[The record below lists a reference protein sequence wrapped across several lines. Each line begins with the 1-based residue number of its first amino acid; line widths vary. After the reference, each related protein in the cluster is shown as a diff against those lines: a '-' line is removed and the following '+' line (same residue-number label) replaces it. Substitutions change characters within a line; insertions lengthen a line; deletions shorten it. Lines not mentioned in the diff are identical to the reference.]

1 MKRCMYQILF
11 LICLSVTNMRGLAQD
26 SFSGTWSMQYSLA
39 EGRPPMTVTLQVAPG
54 ERNIL
59 YPAQLIIND
68 VDFKA
73 RYQFLLV
80 RKDSRQIAIG
90 AQKFAV
96 SESPFSLGNRT
107 MTLNGC
113 FDLSRDYREN
123 AQYLTAIRISSKQ
136 AGIALSDNKQ
146 VDPAYRTLADQLFR
160 FFSEGEIRFKK
171 SDNIPWSDPGA
182 SLLLDPSSSPAYL
195 GIKDT
200 VKLNRKDGIIT
211 YPRTRKMDN
220 DTISLALNGKLFAD
234 QVALNKKKEADDI
247 LLDTGVNILV
257 VFADNFGKTPP
268 NQGKVE
274 LDFGYK
280 KWMIDF
286 NQPEDQGGGFIV
298 SRIVYDNEEENN
310 SRFAAYFDAM
320 PVQKINE
327 RTTKLLGS
335 LVSNS
340 NEITLALWDDAVE
353 DGDTISLNVNGNW
366 IAKDFP
372 VLKRPQFIK
381 VTIKPGAN
389 SIVFVANN
397 LGSIPPNTAVL
408 EIIDGK
414 KRKSFMIDT
423 DLEKNNLVRIFYDF
437 KPGD

>member
-1 MKRCMYQILF
+1 MCDGRGGGRETNSREQRAKSREQGAKR
-11 LICLSVTNMRGLAQD
+11 
-26 SFSGTWSMQYSLA
+26 
-39 EGRPPMTVTLQVAPG
+39 
-54 ERNIL
+54 
-59 YPAQLIIND
+59 
-68 VDFKA
+68 
-73 RYQFLLV
+73 
-80 RKDSRQIAIG
+80 RKTGDRSRE
-90 AQKFAV
+90 K
-96 SESPFSLGNRT
+96 
-107 MTLNGC
+107 
-113 FDLSRDYREN
+113 
-123 AQYLTAIRISSKQ
+123 
-136 AGIALSDNKQ
+136 
-146 VDPAYRTLADQLFR
+146 
-160 FFSEGEIRFKK
+160 
-171 SDNIPWSDPGA
+171 
-182 SLLLDPSSSPAYL
+182 LLLDPSSSPAYL

-220 DTISLALNGKLFAD
+220 DTITLALNGKLFAD

-335 LVSNS
+335 LVSTS
-340 NEITLALWDDAVE
+340 NEITLALWDDALE